1 MDNRLQPVL
10 GGSLFFLL
18 ENLQGLF
25 PLIIIFWKKLWL
37 RSIFFLK
44 MGDSQVLGIKFF
56 RKGQVWVTITVE
68 GLDCQKNK
76 NWLLQLQGKF
86 LKKMNL
92 KMLWNYI

>member
-1 MDNRLQPVL
+1 
-10 GGSLFFLL
+10 
-18 ENLQGLF
+18 
-25 PLIIIFWKKLWL
+25 
-37 RSIFFLK
+37 

-68 GLDCQKNK
+68 GLDYQKNK

-92 KMLWNYI
+92 KML